1 MIYVKS
7 VLAGLLAL
15 IVVPICVLVILV
27 VGMVVYYAL
36 VHPTPG
42 EGSIGWDPISISI
55 SIFRVNPMFW
65 SVPVLIFLMGFIW
78 EYRRLAK

>member
-15 IVVPICVLVILV
+15 IVAPICVLVILV
-27 VGMVVYYAL
+27 VAMVIYAL
-36 VHPTPG
+36 VHSTSG
-42 EGSIGWDPISISI
+42 EGSIGWDPISL
-55 SIFRVNPMFW
+55 VHTNPMLW
-65 SVPVLIFLMGFIW
+65 SIPVLIFLMGFIW

>member
-15 IVVPICVLVILV
+15 IVVPVCLLVIV
-27 VGMVVYYAL
+27 VGGMVIYTL

-42 EGSIGWDPISISI
+42 EGSIGWDPISI
-55 SIFRVNPMFW
+55 FRMNPMFW
-65 SVPVLIFLMGFIW
+65 SVPVFIFFTGFIW